1 MVENLSLL
9 LLSLFSSTNSFVRAF
24 PFTKHRLLI
33 EKVKTLQLTLNC
45 RLSSRG
51 YYSCSAGNRLFFEHP
66 RTSSNTLYLGMA
78 HSSSSLTKRSERK
91 LKADTKNLEEISGD
105 SDDSEQNDF
114 DTYDGGS
121 RTIDSTLLSILDD
134 KPILHSWVTHKDVSF
149 HNFSAE
155 EAKAITTSL
164 VEWYRKN
171 RRKLPWRG
179 DSPPFDGSTAGVND
193 KKKRASAK
201 SVKVRSE

>member
-1 MVENLSLL
+1 M
-9 LLSLFSSTNSFVRAF
+9 
-24 PFTKHRLLI
+24 
-33 EKVKTLQLTLNC
+33 
-45 RLSSRG
+45 
-51 YYSCSAGNRLFFEHP
+51 
-66 RTSSNTLYLGMA
+66 
-78 HSSSSLTKRSERK
+78 
-91 LKADTKNLEEISGD
+91 EEISSD

-114 DTYDGGS
+114 GTYDGGT
-121 RTIDSTLLSILDD
+121 RTIDSTLLNILDD
-134 KPILHSWVTHKDVSF
+134 KPILHSWVTHNDVSF

-164 VEWYRKN
+164 VEWYRQN

-193 KKKRASAK
+193 KKKGASTK